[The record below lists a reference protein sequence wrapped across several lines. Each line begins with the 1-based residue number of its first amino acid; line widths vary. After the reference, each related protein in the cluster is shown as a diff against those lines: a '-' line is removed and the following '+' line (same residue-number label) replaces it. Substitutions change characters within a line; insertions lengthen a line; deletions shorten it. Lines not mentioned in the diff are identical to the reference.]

1 MESHLT
7 IDRRLASHRDRYEP
21 PESPPNT
28 LLLAYED
35 RRFNKMARQLKD
47 SHDEL
52 KSKILVELIQDL
64 VNGNKIVLA
73 AMTSEMIEVLV
84 EHLEYS
90 NDEIRE
96 MASKAIAQFCKIMK
110 PREIVFVN
118 KYPVEIKKRIDD
130 HVEEIREN
138 AYVAMLAMSRMI
150 EGATTLIDID
160 MVETLVD
167 KLEKEKS
174 ENILLLVQELL
185 RQLLLVEG
193 GTSRAVAIEELTIE
207 RLCFFIHSKNSLL
220 REATLKNLYSFSF
233 DYRGKELMIKRDCV
247 ARMLPILKD
256 SELPVRAAA
265 ALVLASLVQF
275 NEAKHQI
282 IDNNHFAD
290 IMRMLETEKD
300 DELLVNLIQL
310 VTSLAEDN
318 SRGRKEAHSAL
329 PQLQI
334 FAKNK
339 QSMLSQYALDA
350 IEVITWKP

>member
-110 PREIVFVN
+110 PRELSLSTSTLL
-118 KYPVEIKKRIDD
+118 R
-130 HVEEIREN
+130 
-138 AYVAMLAMSRMI
+138 SRR
-150 EGATTLIDID
+150 GLTT
-160 MVETLVD
+160 TWR
-167 KLEKEKS
+167 KS
-174 ENILLLVQELL
+174 E
-185 RQLLLVEG
+185 
-193 GTSRAVAIEELTIE
+193 
-207 RLCFFIHSKNSLL
+207 
-220 REATLKNLYSFSF
+220 
-233 DYRGKELMIKRDCV
+233 
-247 ARMLPILKD
+247 RMLM
-256 SELPVRAAA
+256 LPCW
-265 ALVLASLVQF
+265 LC
-275 NEAKHQI
+275 
-282 IDNNHFAD
+282 
-290 IMRMLETEKD
+290 
-300 DELLVNLIQL
+300 
-310 VTSLAEDN
+310 
-318 SRGRKEAHSAL
+318 RG
-329 PQLQI
+329 
-334 FAKNK
+334 
-339 QSMLSQYALDA
+339 
-350 IEVITWKP
+350 